1 MKEQD
6 KELFR
11 NYGYGGLGNGCG
23 PALMYGMILIGAM
36 LILSSCKTVQYVPV
50 ETIRTEIIHKTD
62 TFIQKDSCVV
72 KDSVFIHAKGDT
84 VWYEKWHT
92 KYIDRWKEVIRTDT
106 LIKNDSIQ
114 VPYPMEKKPSRWQQV
129 KMDVGGIALGVCL
142 VFFIL
147 IIIKLFLYLKRKVFS
162 QSL

>member
-1 MKEQD
+1 MKNHIFLALASF
-6 KELFR
+6 KYSYIR
-11 NYGYGGLGNGCG
+11 PYSIVGN
-23 PALMYGMILIGAM
+23 IDD
-36 LILSSCKTVQYVPV
+36 QNVPV
-50 ETIRTEIIHKTD
+50 ETIRTEIIHKID

-92 KYIDRWKEVIRTDT
+92 KYIDRWKEVVRTDT

-114 VPYPMEKKPSRWQQV
+114 VPYPVEKKLSRWQQV
-129 KMDVGGIALGVCL
+129 KMDVGGIAIGGCL

-147 IIIKLFLYLKRKVFS
+147 IIIKLFLFLKRKVIV
-162 QSL
+162 

>member
-1 MKEQD
+1 MCNKKYQTD
-6 KELFR
+6 IKR
-11 NYGYGGLGNGCG
+11 IGHVT
-23 PALMYGMILIGAM
+23 LIGWYL
-36 LILSSCKTVQYVPV
+36 LILTIVLSVAVMFGGCKSIQYVPV

-114 VPYPMEKKPSRWQQV
+114 VPYPVEKKLSRWQQV
-129 KMDVGGIALGVCL
+129 KMDVGGIALGVCS

-147 IIIKLFLYLKRKVFS
+147 IIIKSFLYLKRKVFS

>member
-1 MKEQD
+1 MCNKKYQTD
-6 KELFR
+6 IKR
-11 NYGYGGLGNGCG
+11 IGHVT
-23 PALMYGMILIGAM
+23 LIGWYL
-36 LILSSCKTVQYVPV
+36 LILTIVLSVAVMFGGCKSIQYVPV

-114 VPYPMEKKPSRWQQV
+114 VPYPVEKKLSRWQQV

-147 IIIKLFLYLKRKVFS
+147 IIIKLFLFLKRKVFS

>member
-1 MKEQD
+1 MKEHD

-23 PALMYGMILIGAM
+23 PALMYGLILIGAI
-36 LILSSCKTVQYVPV
+36 LILSSCKSIQYVPV
-50 ETIRTEIIHKTD
+50 ETVRTEYKVRVD
-62 TFIQKDSCVV
+62 TFLQKDSFVV
-72 KDSVFIHAKGDT
+72 KDSVYIHERNDT
-84 VWYEKWHT
+84 VFVKHFKT

-114 VPYPMEKKPSRWQQV
+114 VPYPVEKKLSRWQQV
-129 KMDVGGIALGVCL
+129 KMDVGGIALGVCS

-147 IIIKLFLYLKRKVFS
+147 IIIKLFLFLKRKVFS

>member
-1 MKEQD
+1 MCNKRYQTD
-6 KELFR
+6 IKR
-11 NYGYGGLGNGCG
+11 IGQVT
-23 PALMYGMILIGAM
+23 LIGWYL
-36 LILSSCKTVQYVPV
+36 LIMMIVLSVAVMFTGCKSIQYVPV

-92 KYIDRWKEVIRTDT
+92 KYIDRWKEVVRTDT

-114 VPYPMEKKPSRWQQV
+114 VPYPVEKKLSRWQQV
-129 KMDVGGIALGVCL
+129 KMDVGGIAIGGCL

-147 IIIKLFLYLKRKVFS
+147 IIIKLFLFLKRKV
-162 QSL
+162 L

>member
-1 MKEQD
+1 MCNKKYQTD
-6 KELFR
+6 IKR
-11 NYGYGGLGNGCG
+11 IGQVT
-23 PALMYGMILIGAM
+23 LIGWYL
-36 LILSSCKTVQYVPV
+36 LILTIVLSVAVMFGGCKSIQYVPV

-114 VPYPMEKKPSRWQQV
+114 VPYPVEKNLSRWQQV

-147 IIIKLFLYLKRKVFS
+147 IIIKLFLFLKRKVFS